1 MYARCAK
8 QMTNVKLL
16 FSLLRLLS
24 SKERTHLAIDR
35 VTKSRHIPITYSLRA
50 CHALAQRVE

>member
-16 FSLLRLLS
+16 FSLLRLFS
-24 SKERTHLAIDR
+24 PKERTLLAIDG
-35 VTKSRHIPITYSLRA
+35 VTKSRHILITYSLRT
-50 CHALAQRVE
+50 CHALADRME

>member
-35 VTKSRHIPITYSLRA
+35 VTASGIAHG
-50 CHALAQRVE
+50 AQRVE